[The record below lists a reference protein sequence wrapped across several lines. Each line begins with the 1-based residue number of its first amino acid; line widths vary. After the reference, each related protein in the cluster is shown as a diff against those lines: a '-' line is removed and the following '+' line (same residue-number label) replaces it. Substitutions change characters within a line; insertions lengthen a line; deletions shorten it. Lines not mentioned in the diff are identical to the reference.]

1 MMAEVVE
8 GIFRKNGSLDS
19 TLIEALRKE
28 GVGLADRMLFRWQ
41 LNRMSAED
49 RKKLEQEMTKLVV
62 ESGVP
67 MPVNATIVGGVIVG
81 SWSDFL
87 ALLLEKLPQ
96 IIEIISKFL
105 PLFFLV

>member
-1 MMAEVVE
+1 MADVVE

-28 GVGLADRMLFRWQ
+28 GVGIADRVLFRWQ

-81 SWSDFL
+81 SWADFL
-87 ALLLEKLPQ
+87 QMLIDNLPKILEILA
-96 IIEIISKFL
+96 KFL
-105 PLFFLV
+105 PLFFVI

>member
-1 MMAEVVE
+1 MADVVE

-28 GVGLADRMLFRWQ
+28 GVGIADRVLFRWQ

-87 ALLLEKLPQ
+87 QMLIDNLPKILEILA
-96 IIEIISKFL
+96 KFL
-105 PLFFLV
+105 PLFFLI